1 MRLRRF
7 ATFALAGILAAPA
20 QAAPRIEH
28 WQSAG
33 GTPVFFIAAP
43 QIPMLDIEVTLDAGN
58 SRDGAQ
64 PGLSQ
69 LTLSLLDMGAG
80 DLDADAIAQ
89 AFEDVGAAYGS
100 AAHLDRATLSLRT
113 LTDPSWMAPALNAF
127 LTVLGQPRFPPE
139 QLDLRRQQ
147 MQVALQKIDEDPG
160 AIALRAFYAALYPDH
175 PYGSPAGGTAESI
188 AAITRD
194 DVVQFHRKHFTAGGA
209 VIAMVGAIDRA
220 AAEDIANR
228 ISEALPDGTAPAPL
242 PKPQAPAAAETVTI
256 PHPSEQA
263 HILIGQQGVARGEA
277 HHFPLYLGNFTL
289 GGSGFSSRLVEE
301 IRTKQGLAYSVYSYF
316 FPMRLRGPYRLGLQ
330 TRGDQTG
337 QALETA
343 YAELRRFVRD
353 GPTEEELE
361 YSRNSLTRGFPL
373 RIADNASML
382 NYLSMIGYYRLPL
395 DYLDTWTDRIE
406 AITHEQIVAAYR
418 KTLNPEQLITVVV
431 GGQNRP

>member
-7 ATFALAGILAAPA
+7 AALALAGALAAPA

-28 WQSAG
+28 WQSTG
-33 GTPVFFIAAP
+33 GVPVFFIAAP

-58 SRDGAQ
+58 SRDGTK

-69 LTLSLLDMGAG
+69 LTLGLLDMGAG

-100 AAHLDRATLSLRT
+100 ATHLDRATLSLRT
-113 LTDPSWMAPALNAF
+113 LTDPAWSAPALDTF

-175 PYGSPAGGTAESI
+175 PYGSPAGGTDESL
-188 AAITRD
+188 AAITRN
-194 DVVQFHRKHFTAGGA
+194 DVVQFYGKHFAAGGA
-209 VIAMVGAIDRA
+209 IIAIVGAIDRA

-228 ISEALPDGTAPAPL
+228 ISETLPKGPAPAPL
-242 PKPQAPAAAETVTI
+242 PKLQAPDAARTITI

-277 HHFPLYLGNFTL
+277 HHFPLYLGNFAL

-330 TRGDQTG
+330 TRGDQTD
-337 QALETA
+337 QALEIA

-373 RIADNASML
+373 RIADNSSML
-382 NYLSMIGYYRLPL
+382 SYLSMIGYYRLPL